1 VGAPQKY
8 CIQKFFIVIE
18 LVYFYRLY
26 MENQEVLKI
35 IENLGGRRAYEER
48 RAVKFGFSSLYEYI
62 KDKMEKKAID
72 VECKKEETKTS
83 RSGIISKNKSCGC
96 C

>member
-1 VGAPQKY
+1 MDNP
-8 CIQKFFIVIE
+8 
-18 LVYFYRLY
+18 
-26 MENQEVLKI
+26 EVLKI
-35 IENLGGRRAYEER
+35 IENLRGRRAYEEK

-62 KDKMEKKAID
+62 EDKIEKKAID

-83 RSGIISKNKSCGC
+83 QPKSASKNKSCSC

>member
-1 VGAPQKY
+1 MDNP
-8 CIQKFFIVIE
+8 
-18 LVYFYRLY
+18 
-26 MENQEVLKI
+26 EVLKI
-35 IENLGGRRAYEER
+35 IENLRGRRAYEEK

-62 KDKMEKKAID
+62 EDKIKKQTNK

-83 RSGIISKNKSCGC
+83 RSESVSKNNSCGC

>member
-1 VGAPQKY
+1 MDNP
-8 CIQKFFIVIE
+8 
-18 LVYFYRLY
+18 
-26 MENQEVLKI
+26 EVLKT
-35 IENLGGRRAYEER
+35 IENLRGRRAYEEK

-62 KDKMEKKAID
+62 EDKIKKKTIN

-83 RSGIISKNKSCGC
+83 RSESSSKNKSCSC

>member
-1 VGAPQKY
+1 MDNP
-8 CIQKFFIVIE
+8 
-18 LVYFYRLY
+18 
-26 MENQEVLKI
+26 EVLKK
-35 IENLGGRRAYEER
+35 IENLRGRRAYEEK

-62 KDKMEKKAID
+62 ADKIEKKAID

-83 RSGIISKNKSCGC
+83 RSEIISKNKSCGC

>member
-1 VGAPQKY
+1 MDNP
-8 CIQKFFIVIE
+8 
-18 LVYFYRLY
+18 
-26 MENQEVLKI
+26 EVLEI
-35 IENLGGRRAYEER
+35 IENLRGRRAYEEK

-62 KDKMEKKAID
+62 EDKIKKKTIN

-83 RSGIISKNKSCGC
+83 RTESISGNNSCGC

>member
-1 VGAPQKY
+1 MDNPE
-8 CIQKFFIVIE
+8 VI
-18 LVYFYRLY
+18 
-26 MENQEVLKI
+26 KI
-35 IENLGGRRAYEER
+35 IENLRGRRAYEEK

-62 KDKMEKKAID
+62 EDKIKKKAIN

-83 RSGIISKNKSCGC
+83 QPKSASKNKSCGC